1 MDRRRFSISAAG
13 LMTATLGGWR
23 APAQAAARLRVPRH
37 ELKRVEKES
46 GGRLGVMAIDTGSG
60 ARLAWRATE
69 RFPICSTFKLLAAGA
84 LLGQI
89 DHGAPPLDT
98 LVRYTEKDLVAGS
111 PVSSLHVA
119 EGLSLA
125 GLCEAAMTRSDN
137 TAGNLILKQIG
148 GLPQFNAF
156 ARSLGDSVTRLDR
169 YETELNTAIPGD
181 PRDTT
186 TPAAMA
192 QNLRKLLLT
201 EALSEKARQSLTQW
215 LLDCKTG
222 DARMRA
228 GFPAHWRIGNK
239 TGTGDYGTANDLG
252 IIWPPQRAP
261 LLLAIYLTNSKATSE
276 RRNAAIAEVAR
287 LVAGSVG

>member
-1 MDRRRFSISAAG
+1 M
-13 LMTATLGGWR
+13 
-23 APAQAAARLRVPRH
+23 
-37 ELKRVEKES
+37 
-46 GGRLGVMAIDTGSG
+46 
-60 ARLAWRATE
+60 
-69 RFPICSTFKLLAAGA
+69 
-84 LLGQI
+84 
-89 DHGAPPLDT
+89 
-98 LVRYTEKDLVAGS
+98 
-111 PVSSLHVA
+111 HVN
-119 EGLSLA
+119 EGMSLA

-192 QNLRKLLLT
+192 QNLRKLVLT
-201 EALSEKARQSLTQW
+201 GVLSEKARQSLTQW

-228 GFPAHWRIGNK
+228 GFPAHWRIGDK
-239 TGTGDYGTANDLG
+239 TGTGDNGTANDLG

-261 LLLAIYLTNSKATSE
+261 LLLAVYLTNSKATPE